1 VRVLAEERDE
11 GHEAELAVHEVPH
24 RFILGR
30 VEDLLATTCADEV
43 SGVVAEQTLAG
54 VQGVAGVP
62 RVRYAR
68 RVGFGSLESRR
79 HGIGCGGDVGKGR
92 VSGWETRKRANH

>member
-1 VRVLAEERDE
+1 M
-11 GHEAELAVHEVPH
+11 
-24 RFILGR
+24 
-30 VEDLLATTCADEV
+30 ATTCADEV
-43 SGVVAEQTLAG
+43 SGVVAEQTFAG

-92 VSGWETRKRANH
+92 VSGWETRKRAEKALMPERWGDSDAHLFASAFARAA